1 MEESKR
7 IYRTAYRGSE
17 DAYSITSET
26 IKLGGAH
33 RTVDSAQAVNKTMS
47 HFYDRTTG
55 ELIDGNLRDAR
66 KVGAL
71 PSPTTVLS
79 ILGSPGLKWYFR
91 RQIWEATCTTPR
103 PPGMA
108 DEDYWELCQKWA
120 DEHGQAARDRGGD
133 FHSLVQK
140 FHMKPFAQPMRA
152 SMMSQDD
159 PLLPQF
165 IAYTDWYFKNVKR
178 SIMVEHAVVGEGYA
192 GRVDHVAEMMDG
204 QIACLDVKTQD
215 ITKKKKFTY
224 YSSWSCQLGAYAGA
238 IKPMPDVLISIGVSS
253 KEPVVVEA
261 YEWPKSPAYYHDIF
275 LGLLKY
281 WCEDN
286 DYHP

>member
-1 MEESKR
+1 
-7 IYRTAYRGSE
+7 
-17 DAYSITSET
+17 
-26 IKLGGAH
+26 
-33 RTVDSAQAVNKTMS
+33 MS

-66 KVGAL
+66 KVNAL
-71 PSPTTVLS
+71 PSPTTVLG

-120 DEHGQAARDRGGD
+120 DEHAKNARESGGD

-140 FHMKPFAQPMRA
+140 FHERCMKGDGDDFAAEML
-152 SMMSQDD
+152 SSIKEHSHDNI
-159 PLLPQF
+159 LPQF
-165 IAYTDWYFKNVKR
+165 QAYTIWYFANVRR
-178 SIMVEHAVVGEGYA
+178 SLMAEQAVIGQGYA

-204 QIACLDVKTQD
+204 RIACLDCKTQD

-224 YSSWSCQLGAYAGA
+224 YSNFAIQLAAYAGA
-238 IKPMPDVLISIGVSS
+238 IQPMPNCLISVMVSS
-253 KEPVVVEA
+253 NLPAVVESKTW
-261 YEWPKSPAYYHDIF
+261 ERPVDYYLKIF
-275 LGLLKY
+275 MGLLSY
-281 WCEDN
+281 WSFDN
-286 DYHP
+286 DYHPA

>member
-1 MEESKR
+1 
-7 IYRTAYRGSE
+7 
-17 DAYSITSET
+17 
-26 IKLGGAH
+26 
-33 RTVDSAQAVNKTMS
+33 MS

-71 PSPTTVLS
+71 PSPTTVLG

-120 DEHGQAARDRGGD
+120 DEHSQAARDKGGD

-140 FHMKPFAQPMRA
+140 FHLGEISPGFEPGE
-152 SMMSQDD
+152 
-159 PLLPQF
+159 LTPQF
-165 IAYTDWYFKNVKR
+165 DAYVQWYHKNVKR
-178 SIMVEHAVVGEGYA
+178 SIMVEQAVIGDGYA
-192 GRVDHVAEMMDG
+192 GRVDHVAEMIDG
-204 QIACLDVKTQD
+204 RIACLDVKTQD

-224 YSSWSCQLGAYAGA
+224 YSNWGVQLGAYAGA
-238 IKPMPDVLISIGVSS
+238 IKPMPDVLISIAVSS

-261 YEWPKSPAYYHDIF
+261 YEWPRKPEHYHSIF

-281 WCEDN
+281 WREEN
-286 DYHP
+286 SYWPE